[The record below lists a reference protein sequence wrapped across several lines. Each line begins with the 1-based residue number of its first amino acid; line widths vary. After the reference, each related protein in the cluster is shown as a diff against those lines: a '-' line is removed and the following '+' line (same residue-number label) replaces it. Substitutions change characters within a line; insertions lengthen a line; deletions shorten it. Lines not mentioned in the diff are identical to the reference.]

1 MDLGS
6 IFGTLFSSV
15 WRIMSLRISFTWF
28 GSYFSFS
35 ILQVIIGVLLISLG
49 IVLFRK
55 LITKE

>member
-6 IFGTLFSSV
+6 LFSTLFSNV
-15 WRIMSLRISFTWF
+15 WRIMSLRFSFTWF

-35 ILQVIIGVLLISLG
+35 ILQVTIGVLIISLG
-49 IVLFRK
+49 IVLIKK